1 MTTSLP
7 LEASTSPP
15 GFASSTPPPVARCQP
30 ASAPA
35 CGAFQ
40 GSRGRTALR
49 ENQSMVATD
58 DGPPCGSLLA
68 GAESTWRHARHGAV
82 AGMLLSIG
90 QLLAQ
95 SSSPRPKSGY
105 VVRCLHSGISLAV
118 QVVTSLRLP
127 HTPSAEL
134 HNLFPFN
141 HHHPPPPP
149 APACPHL
156 PSPPS
161 SPSSPPPSA
170 RLAQG
175 STHVLQSTS
184 PRWTRQVQ
192 LQPNTSSSCTCRTHR
207 EVWHSLIRDYQFAD
221 PLLRSVV
228 SPSPYYRVYS

>member
-1 MTTSLP
+1 MLCLESPVTTSLP

-15 GFASSTPPPVARCQP
+15 GFASSTPPPVARRQP
-30 ASAPA
+30 ANAPA

-49 ENQSMVATD
+49 ENQSMVATV

-68 GAESTWRHARHGAV
+68 GAESIWRHARHGAV

-90 QLLAQ
+90 QLLAR

-118 QVVTSLRLP
+118 QVVASLRLP

-141 HHHPPPPP
+141 HHHPPL
-149 APACPHL
+149 PHL
-156 PSPPS
+156 PLRALASRPLLSPRFPH
-161 SPSSPPPSA
+161 
-170 RLAQG
+170 RRAQG
-175 STHVLQSTS
+175 SPKTL
-184 PRWTRQVQ
+184 
-192 LQPNTSSSCTCRTHR
+192 RTFCSRAPQDGRVKCNYSRTLH
-207 EVWHSLIRDYQFAD
+207 
-221 PLLRSVV
+221 LRVRVV
-228 SPSPYYRVYS
+228 RIENCGTA